1 MFLAR
6 SFEIV
11 NVIGIAMI
19 VERRIVIRIVAMW
32 VVVRLVIWEIANA
45 APVRDFWIRKSV
57 TNEIDMT
64 IVLIEPSRVR
74 NCSRFS
80 LPVISEPM
88 IAAWDEPSPGKKEQI
103 GEINIVDRV
112 GFISSFFE
120 SENFSIFCLGI
131 VVFVLME
138 LIIVD
143 APNSP
148 VKSGRSGCWMLR
160 LNVDI
165 PRNPASTK
173 IIVALI
179 LDSFSWRIN
188 KIAIQIR
195 NRPSILSTKG

>member
-103 GEINIVDRV
+103 GETRIVAMV
-112 GFISSFFE
+112 GLMSSFLLMF
-120 SENFSIFCLGI
+120 SFSILCFGMM
-131 VVFVLME
+131 VLDLIE
-138 LIIVD
+138 WIIVD
-143 APNSP
+143 VPKRP
-148 VKSGRSGCWMLR
+148 VRSGRRGFLISR
-160 LNVDI
+160 FSAAS
-165 PRNPASTK
+165 PTKPARMNIK
-173 IIVALI
+173 IAFV
-179 LDSFSWRIN
+179 LDSFSE
-188 KIAIQIR
+188 
-195 NRPSILSTKG
+195 